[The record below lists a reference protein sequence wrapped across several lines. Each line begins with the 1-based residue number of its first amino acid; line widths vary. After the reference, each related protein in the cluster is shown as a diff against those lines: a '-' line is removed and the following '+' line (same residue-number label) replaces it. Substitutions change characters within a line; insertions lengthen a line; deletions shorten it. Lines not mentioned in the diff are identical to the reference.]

1 MSDFL
6 QLLIAGATTGSIY
19 GLIGLIFTLTYNATK
34 LPNLALGEFVMIGA
48 MLAVLTFSVWKLPMV
63 VAFPFIILAGGA
75 CGIVFDRLVTA
86 PMRKAGTPMTSQIMA
101 TIAAAIVIS
110 GGMAQIAGVRQLGLP
125 AQFQGGVIRMGEL
138 SILPQ
143 NLAVIVI
150 TALIGVGLWLFLSR
164 TRFGLSI
171 VATGYNPTAAR
182 LVGIKVSHVFL
193 ATFALSAAIAALAGA
208 IVAPIISASA
218 YMGLNIA
225 IKGFIAAVVG
235 GMGRPIFALVGGL
248 VVGICETM
256 MSGYVSS
263 SFNEVITLGLMLAV
277 LMARPTGLLGE
288 RT

>member
-19 GLIGLIFTLTYNATK
+19 GLVGLTFTLTYNATK
-34 LPNLALGEFVMIGA
+34 LPNLAIGEFVMIGA
-48 MLAVLTFSVWKLPMV
+48 MLAVLTFASWKLPV
-63 VAFPFIILAGGA
+63 LIAFPLIILAGGA
-75 CGIVFDRLVTA
+75 VGVIFDRLVTA
-86 PMRKAGTPMTSQIMA
+86 PMRNAGMPLTSQIMA

-110 GGMAQIAGVRQLGLP
+110 NGMAQIAGVRQLGLP
-125 AQFQGGVIRMGEL
+125 PQFTGGVIRVGDL

-150 TALIGVGLWLFLSR
+150 TFLIGGGLWLFLSR

-171 VATGYNPTAAR
+171 VATGYNPVAAR
-182 LVGIKVSHVFL
+182 LVGINVTHVFI
-193 ATFALSAAIAALAGA
+193 ATVGLSAAIAALAGA
-208 IVAPIISASA
+208 IVAPIVSASA

-235 GMGRPIFALVGGL
+235 GMGRPVFALVGGL
-248 VVGICETM
+248 VVGVCETM

-263 SFNEVITLGLMLAV
+263 AFNEVITLGLMLAV
-277 LMARPTGLLGE
+277 LMARPTGLMGE

>member
-19 GLIGLIFTLTYNATK
+19 GLVGLTFTLTYNATK

-48 MLAVLTFSVWKLPMV
+48 MLAVLAFVSWKLPV
-63 VAFPFIILAGGA
+63 VLAFPLILLLGGIV
-75 CGIVFDRLVTA
+75 GVVFDRLVTA
-86 PMRKAGTPMTSQIMA
+86 PMRNAGTPLTSQIMA

-110 GGMAQIAGVRQLGLP
+110 NGMAQIAGVRQLGLP
-125 AQFQGGVIRMGEL
+125 PQFAGGVIRFGDL

-150 TALIGVGLWLFLSR
+150 TALIGCGLWLFLSR

-182 LVGIKVSHVFL
+182 LVGINVGHVFL

-208 IVAPIISASA
+208 IVAPIVSASA

-235 GMGRPIFALVGGL
+235 GMGRPIFALAGGL

-256 MSGYVSS
+256 MSGYISS
-263 SFNEVITLGLMLAV
+263 AFNEVITLGLMLAV
-277 LMARPTGLLGE
+277 LMARPTGLMGE

>member
-19 GLIGLIFTLTYNATK
+19 GLVGLTFTLTYNATK

-48 MLAVLTFSVWKLPMV
+48 MLAVLTFASWKLPIVLALPLILLLGGV
-63 VAFPFIILAGGA
+63 VGV
-75 CGIVFDRLVTA
+75 VFDRLITA
-86 PMRKAGTPMTSQIMA
+86 PMRNSSMPLTSQIMA

-110 GGMAQIAGVRQLGLP
+110 NGMAQIAGVRQLGLP
-125 AQFQGGVIRMGEL
+125 PQFSGGVIRFGDL

-150 TALIGVGLWLFLSR
+150 TVLIGCGLWLFLSR
-164 TRFGLSI
+164 TRFGLGI

-182 LVGIKVSHVFL
+182 LVGINVTHVFI

-208 IVAPIISASA
+208 IIAPIVSASA

-263 SFNEVITLGLMLAV
+263 AFNEVITLGLMLAV
-277 LMARPTGLLGE
+277 LMARPTGLMGE